1 MKAGR
6 GVRMARLFGRLLGF
20 ERTIIEGVEFDRCAL
35 VVRCR
40 PASRAA
46 SRCGVC
52 GRRSAGYDQGSGV
65 REWRALDAGSF
76 RVVIRAVALRVRC
89 VEHGVVAAAV
99 PWARHGAR
107 HTIGFEDQ
115 VAWLACEASKTA
127 VCELMRTSWRTVGAI
142 CERVLRDGQERFG
155 DRLDGLSRIG
165 IDEIS
170 FRRGQRYLTV
180 VVCHQTGRLVWAA
193 EGRDTKT
200 LTRFFDALGTTRAA
214 QITHVSADMGSW
226 IHKAVAVAV
235 PHAESCID
243 PFHVVALATDALDQV
258 RRDVWNEARRAGD
271 KQGARWLKGARWAL
285 WKNPENLTELQGG
298 KLALIKQT
306 NEPLY
311 TAYLLKEQLRETLR
325 EPDPDR
331 ARRQLELWIDWAE
344 ESDLAPFQRCAE
356 TLASYAERIIATIRH
371 RLTNARVEAVNTT
384 LRLLV
389 RRAYG
394 FHSAHAM
401 IALAMLKL
409 GGYRPNLPSTA

>member
-6 GVRMARLFGRLLGF
+6 GVRVARLFGRLLGF

-52 GRRSAGYDQGSGV
+52 GRRSAAYDRGSGV

-76 RVVIRAVALRVRC
+76 RVVIEAVALRVRC
-89 VEHGVVAAAV
+89 LEHGVVAAAV

-107 HTIGFEDQ
+107 HTIGFEDP

-180 VVCHQTGRLVWAA
+180 VVCHQSGRLVWAA

-200 LTRFFDALGTTRAA
+200 LARFFDALGTTRAA
-214 QITHVSADMGSW
+214 KITHVSADMGS
-226 IHKAVAVAV
+226 
-235 PHAESCID
+235 
-243 PFHVVALATDALDQV
+243 
-258 RRDVWNEARRAGD
+258 
-271 KQGARWLKGARWAL
+271 
-285 WKNPENLTELQGG
+285 
-298 KLALIKQT
+298 
-306 NEPLY
+306 
-311 TAYLLKEQLRETLR
+311 
-325 EPDPDR
+325 
-331 ARRQLELWIDWAE
+331 
-344 ESDLAPFQRCAE
+344 
-356 TLASYAERIIATIRH
+356 
-371 RLTNARVEAVNTT
+371 
-384 LRLLV
+384 
-389 RRAYG
+389 
-394 FHSAHAM
+394 
-401 IALAMLKL
+401 
-409 GGYRPNLPSTA
+409 